1 VIVKMLGGFGRIRT
15 VAAVMALTASV
26 GLSAVAQEWAP
37 IRRPFRDDRVNSF
50 RDNPK
55 MLAAFREVV
64 APASRSVVRVRA
76 DGRDVA
82 LGTVVDAGGWVL
94 TKYSEIPED
103 TKALAVLIRG
113 LRAVDAKVVGVEPKY
128 DLALLKVDAPD
139 LVPVAWGDSKAAAV
153 GELLAAP
160 GPALEPVAV
169 GVLSVAAR
177 SVRARD
183 LPPPTPPANA
193 GFLGVAL
200 DEDRGGARI
209 TAVTPKSAAEKAGLK
224 VGDVVTLIAQTPIID
239 AETMVNAIQHHRPG
253 DVVAIKFRR
262 DGKVTEVQATL
273 DKRPRDQF
281 SRREFQNSMGS
292 KLSDR
297 RGGFPQILQTDMA
310 LKPSDCG
317 GPVVDLDG
325 KTIGINIARAG
336 RVESYAIPATAV
348 RAMIPDLKSGKLAPA
363 PPTTTQPS
371 TKPVK

>member
-1 VIVKMLGGFGRIRT
+1 
-15 VAAVMALTASV
+15 VAVVGLTAAL

-64 APASRSVVRVRA
+64 AQPSRSVVRVRA

-94 TKYSEIPED
+94 TKYSEIPAD
-103 TKALAVLIRG
+103 TKELAEMIRG
-113 LRAVDAKVVGVEPKY
+113 LRAVEAKLVGVESNY
-128 DLALLKVDAPD
+128 DLAMLKVDAPD
-139 LVPVAWGDSKAAAV
+139 LVPVTWGDSKKAAV
-153 GELLAAP
+153 GELLASP

-177 SVRARD
+177 TVRARD
-183 LPPPTPPANA
+183 VPSANPPANA

-209 TAVTPKSAAEKAGLK
+209 TEVTPRSAAERAGLK

-262 DGKVTEVQATL
+262 DGKLVEVQATL
-273 DKRPRDQF
+273 DKRPVSAF
-281 SRREFQNSMGS
+281 SRREFQNRMGS

-310 LKPSDCG
+310 LRPMDCG

-325 KTIGINIARAG
+325 RTIGINIARAG
-336 RVESYAIPATAV
+336 RVESYAIPAAAV

-363 PPTTTQPS
+363 PATTTRPAS
-371 TKPVK
+371 KPVK